1 MGVIA
6 FSALVGLAVAVAVVG
21 VVLFFVGGCR
31 ALGRMGERPWL
42 FLVPLYGPYLLFRS
56 ARCVLLFGV
65 ALAGVAAV
73 GAFWAMPTGFLQ
85 QFWVVPA
92 AVVWVCY
99 AWCVAAVAECFHAG
113 VGWQVASF
121 VLAPYVLTLVGAGT
135 GPFDHGCVPVVTAPF
150 RALEGRLWEHGGD
163 AGLRPSDSVPPV
175 EVLRRHGVPA
185 DSAAS
190 PTAAKKPARH
200 RV

>member
-6 FSALVGLAVAVAVVG
+6 FSALVGLVAAVVAVG

-31 ALGRMGERPWL
+31 ALGRMGVSPWL

-56 ARCVLLFGV
+56 ARCVLLYGV
-65 ALAGVAAV
+65 ALAGLVAV

-92 AVVWVCY
+92 VVVWVCY

-113 VGWQVASF
+113 VGWQAASF
-121 VLAPYVLTLVGAGT
+121 ALAPYVLALVSAGT
-135 GPFDHGCVPVVTAPF
+135 EPFDHGCVPVVTAPF

-163 AGLRPSDSVPPV
+163 AGLTSSDSVPPV
-175 EVLRRHGVPA
+175 DVLGRHGVPA

-190 PTAAKKPARH
+190 RLVAKRPARD
-200 RV
+200 RA